1 MIVLP
6 LPSQPDP
13 VVHRNAPSYAK
24 RMARTARS
32 RGISMTP
39 EVAALWDRLRG
50 DRRPAQFLRELLQR
64 EADRRDEEERMA
76 ALRWLDEVRA
86 SVPPA
91 WHDPELLGIGQ
102 DEHGEEGSLPP
113 LPPGAGVVLADGSE
127 WEVHPWP
134 RQP

>member
-1 MIVLP
+1 
-6 LPSQPDP
+6 
-13 VVHRNAPSYAK
+13 
-24 RMARTARS
+24 MARTARS

-64 EADRRDEEERMA
+64 EAQRREEEERTA
-76 ALRWLDEVRA
+76 ALRWLEELRA
-86 SVPPA
+86 GLPPG
-91 WHDPELLGIGQ
+91 WDDPELLRIGE
-102 DEHGEEGSLPP
+102 DEHDEERSLAP
-113 LPPGAGVVLADGSE
+113 LPAGSRVALGDGSE